1 MHDNDQYDRV
11 IDQHQLRAMVLFH
24 PTHIARLEAL
34 GEFPRR
40 IKLGRARVGWSLF
53 EVLLWLE
60 ARKAERDAK

>member
-1 MHDNDQYDRV
+1 M
-11 IDQHQLRAMVLFH
+11 LFH

-53 EVLLWLE
+53 EVLLWVE
-60 ARKAERDAK
+60 ARKAERDAE